1 MALKRRKRKPIKAL
15 PELNLT
21 PLIDTA
27 FTLLV
32 IFMVTSPMMHQGIK
46 VKLPQG
52 QSQEANSKKQD
63 LIVSIDKEGALFFN
77 GTPLSLEQLLE
88 QLKKSSAQSTESVVM
103 VKADQGVQYGT
114 VISVVDNIKVVG
126 GIKYV
131 ALATQKRA

>member
-1 MALKRRKRKPIKAL
+1 MARRKRKPIQAL

-27 FTLLV
+27 LTLLV
-32 IFMVTSPMMHQGIK
+32 IFMVTTPMMQNGIK

-52 QSQEANSKKQD
+52 QAQEAASKKQD
-63 LIVSIDKEGALFFN
+63 LIVSIDKEGGLFFN
-77 GTPLSLEQLLE
+77 GKSLSLEQLIE
-88 QLKKSSAQSTESVVM
+88 QLKKNSTQGADSVVM

-114 VISVVDNIKVVG
+114 VISIVDNIKVVG